1 MYEIPNTK
9 SNLIQKGEN
18 MKKHILSLTLGSL
31 LVSALSAE
39 DDGFYTSVG
48 YQIGEAAQMVTNTK
62 GIQELSDNY
71 EKLNNLLTRY
81 STLNTLIKL
90 SADPSAVSGAINN
103 LNAGATGL
111 LKEKTNSPAYQ
122 AVSLALNAAVGLWN
136 TIGYAIMCGN
146 GNGTGSG
153 PGSVIFNN
161 QPGQSSTAITCN
173 RYEATGP
180 GKSMSIDEFKKLN
193 EAYQIIQQ
201 ALKNQNGFPELGGN
215 GAKVSVKYSYEC
227 KQENENSN
235 INGGVNQFCEAK
247 NGSSSSGSGSN
258 GSNGTSTQTTTQDG
272 VTITTTYNSNKA
284 TVKFDITNNAQQLLN
299 QAANI
304 MQVLNTQC
312 PLVRSTH
319 NENAPGGGQPWGLS
333 TSGNACQ
340 IFQQEFSEVTSMIK
354 NAQEIVAQSKIANA
368 NQKAEIANPSNFNP
382 FTDASFAQ
390 SMLKNARAQAEMFNL
405 AEQVKQNLEV
415 MQNNN
420 NVNENLGGFGTGMTN
435 FVSAFLASCRTDGT
449 LPNAGVTNNTWGA
462 GCAYVGETITALNNS
477 IAHFGTQAQQIQ
489 QAENIAD
496 TLVNF
501 KSRYSELGNTYN
513 SITTALSSIPN
524 AQSLQN
530 AVSKKN
536 NPYSP
541 QGIETNYY
549 LNQNSYNQ
557 IQTINQ
563 ELGRNPFRKVGIV
576 SSQTNNGAMNGIGI
590 QVGYKQFFGQKR
602 RWGARYY
609 GFFDYNHAF
618 IKSSFFNSAS
628 DVWTYGFGADALY
641 NFINDKATNFLGKN
655 NKLSVGLFGGIAL
668 AGTSWLNSEY
678 VNLATMNNVYNA
690 KMNVA
695 NFQFLFNMGVR
706 MNLARSKKKG
716 SDHAAQH
723 GIELGLKIPT
733 INTNYYSFMG
743 AELKYR
749 RLYSV
754 YLNYVF
760 AY

>member
-1 MYEIPNTK
+1 
-9 SNLIQKGEN
+9 

-31 LVSALSAE
+31 LVSTLSAE

-48 YQIGEAAQMVTNTK
+48 YQIGEAAQMVKNTK

-136 TIGYAIMCGN
+136 TIGYAVMCGN

-153 PGSVIFNN
+153 PGSVVFNS

-201 ALKNQNGFPELGGN
+201 ALKTGNGFPELGGN
-215 GAKVSVKYSYEC
+215 GTRVNVEYTYEC
-227 KQENENSN
+227 KQNSDN
-235 INGGVNQFCEAK
+235 SDINGGVNQFCQAK
-247 NGSSSSGSGSN
+247 NGSSS

-272 VTITTTYNSNKA
+272 VTITTTYNDNKDNKA
-284 TVKFDITNNAQQLLN
+284 TVNFSITNNAQQLLN

-319 NENAPGGGQPWGLS
+319 DENAPGGGQPWGLS
-333 TSGNACQ
+333 TSGDACQ
-340 IFQQEFSEVTSMIK
+340 IFQQEFSQVTSMIK
-354 NAQEIVAQSKIANA
+354 NAQEIIAQSQIANA

-382 FTDASFAQ
+382 FTDAGFAQ
-390 SMLKNARAQAEMFNL
+390 SMLKNAQAQAEMFNL
-405 AEQVKQNLEV
+405 SEQVKQNLEV

-420 NVNENLGGFGTGMTN
+420 NVTINRKATN
-435 FVSAFLASCRTDGT
+435 FVSAFLATCKTDGT
-449 LPNAGVTNNTWGA
+449 LSNQGVTNNTWGA
-462 GCAYVGETITALNNS
+462 GCAYVGETITALTNS
-477 IAHFGTQAQQIQ
+477 IAHFGTQEQQIQ

-513 SITTALSSIPN
+513 SITTALSSLPN

-549 LNQNSYNQ
+549 LNQNTYNQ

-602 RWGARYY
+602 KWGARYY

-706 MNLARSKKKG
+706 MNLARPKKKD
-716 SDHAAQH
+716 SDHVAQH

>member
-1 MYEIPNTK
+1 
-9 SNLIQKGEN
+9 
-18 MKKHILSLTLGSL
+18 MKKHILSLTLGLL

-136 TIGYAIMCGN
+136 TIGYAVMCGN
-146 GNGTGSG
+146 GDGTGSG

-161 QPGQSSTAITCN
+161 QPGQSSTEITCN
-173 RYEATGP
+173 RYEKIGF
-180 GKSMSIDEFKKLN
+180 GSSMSIPEFEKLN
-193 EAYQIIQQ
+193 KAYQAIQQ
-201 ALKNQNGFPELGGN
+201 ALKNGKGFPELGGN
-215 GAKVSVKYSYEC
+215 GTTVNVTYTYEC
-227 KQENENSN
+227 KQTDVN
-235 INGGVNQFCEAK
+235 INNGVNQFCEQ
-247 NGSSSSGSGSN
+247 NSSSN
-258 GSNGTSTQTTTQDG
+258 GVTSTSGNNKETQSFQF
-272 VTITTTYNSNKA
+272 I
-284 TVKFDITNNAQQLLN
+284 NNAQNLLE
-299 QAANI
+299 QANTI

-312 PLVRSTH
+312 PLVRST
-319 NENAPGGGQPWGLS
+319 NYVNAQGNGSPWGLS
-333 TSGNACQ
+333 TSGNACT
-340 IFQQEFSEVTSMIK
+340 IFQQEFSQVTSMIK

-368 NQKAEIANPSNFNP
+368 NEEAEIANPSNFNP

-390 SMLKNARAQAEMFNL
+390 SMLKNAQAQAEMFNL
-405 AEQVKQNLEV
+405 SEQVKKDLEV

-420 NVNENLGGFGTGMTN
+420 NVTIDGKATN
-435 FVSAFLASCRTDGT
+435 FVSAFLASCRNGGGT
-449 LPNAGVTNNTWGA
+449 LPNEGVTNNTWGA

-477 IAHFGTQAQQIQ
+477 ISHFGTQAQQIQ

-501 KSRYSELGNTYN
+501 KSKYSELGNTYN

-530 AVSKKN
+530 VVSQKK

-541 QGIETNYY
+541 QGIDTNYY

-602 RWGARYY
+602 KWGARYY

-706 MNLARSKKKG
+706 MNLARPKKKD

-749 RLYSV
+749 RLYSM

>member
-1 MYEIPNTK
+1 
-9 SNLIQKGEN
+9 

-31 LVSALSAE
+31 LVSTLSAE

-48 YQIGEAAQMVTNTK
+48 YQIGEAAQMVKNTK

-71 EKLNNLLTRY
+71 EKLNNLLNNY

-90 SADPSAVSGAINN
+90 SADPSAINN
-103 LNAGATGL
+103 ARDNLGSSAKNL
-111 LKEKTNSPAYQ
+111 LDVKTNSPAYQ
-122 AVSLALNAAVGLWN
+122 AVLLALNAAVGLWQV
-136 TIGYAIMCGN
+136 TSYAFTAC
-146 GNGTGSG
+146 G
-153 PGSVIFNN
+153 PGIDENANGGIQTFNN
-161 QPGQSSTAITCN
+161 VPGQNTTTITCN
-173 RYEATGP
+173 SYYQPGHGGP
-180 GKSMSIDEFKKLN
+180 ISTENYAIINK
-193 EAYQIIQQ
+193 AYQIIQK
-201 ALKNQNGFPELGGN
+201 ALT
-215 GAKVSVKYSYEC
+215 A
-227 KQENENSN
+227 
-235 INGGVNQFCEAK
+235 
-247 NGSSSSGSGSN
+247 N
-258 GSNGTSTQTTTQDG
+258 GSNGDGVPVLSNTTTKLDFTIQGDKRTGATLNEKLVYPWSHGKPISTSWIGGELTQTKENINTE
-272 VTITTTYNSNKA
+272 
-284 TVKFDITNNAQQLLN
+284 NNAQELLK
-299 QAANI
+299 QASI
-304 MQVLNTQC
+304 IITTLNEAC
-312 PLVRSTH
+312 P
-319 NENAPGGGQPWGLS
+319 NFQNGGSGYWQGI
-333 TSGNACQ
+333 SGNGTMCGMFKNEISAIQ
-340 IFQQEFSEVTSMIK
+340 GMIA
-354 NAQEIVAQSKIANA
+354 NAQEAVAQSKIVSENA
-368 NQKAEIANPSNFNP
+368 QNQNNLDTGKPFNP
-382 FTDASFAQ
+382 YTDASFAQ
-390 SMLKNARAQAEMFNL
+390 SMLANAQAQAEILNQ
-405 AEQVKQNLEV
+405 AEQVVKNFEKIPK
-415 MQNNN
+415 
-420 NVNENLGGFGTGMTN
+420 N
-435 FVSAFLASCRTDGT
+435 FVSDSLGVCYAVQGGQRRGT
-449 LPNAGVTNNTWGA
+449 NPGQVTSNTWGA
-462 GCAYVGETITALNNS
+462 GCAYVQETITNLTNS

-549 LNQNSYNQ
+549 LNQNTYNQ
-557 IQTINQ
+557 FQTINQ

-602 RWGARYY
+602 KWGARYY

-690 KMNVA
+690 KLNVA

-760 AY
+760 A

>member
-1 MYEIPNTK
+1 
-9 SNLIQKGEN
+9 

-31 LVSALSAE
+31 LVSTLSAE

-48 YQIGEAAQMVTNTK
+48 YQIGEAAQMVKNTK

-71 EKLNNLLTRY
+71 EKLNNLLNNY
-81 STLNTLIKL
+81 STLNTLIQL
-90 SADPSAVSGAINN
+90 SADPSAINDARDN
-103 LNAGATGL
+103 LGSSSRNL
-111 LKEKTNSPAYQ
+111 LDVKTNSPAYQ
-122 AVSLALNAAVGLWN
+122 AVLLALNAAVGLWQV
-136 TIGYAIMCGN
+136 TSYAF
-146 GNGTGSG
+146 TGCG
-153 PGSVIFNN
+153 PGSNESANGGIQTFNN
-161 QPGQSSTAITCN
+161 VPGQNTTTITCN
-173 RYEATGP
+173 SYYEP
-180 GKSMSIDEFKKLN
+180 GKDSTISTANYAKIN
-193 EAYQIIQQ
+193 QAYQIIQK
-201 ALKNQNGFPELGGN
+201 ALT
-215 GAKVSVKYSYEC
+215 A
-227 KQENENSN
+227 
-235 INGGVNQFCEAK
+235 
-247 NGSSSSGSGSN
+247 N
-258 GSNGTSTQTTTQDG
+258 GSNGDGVPVLSNTTTKLDF
-272 VTITTTYNSNKA
+272 TIQGDKRTGGSPNTPLIYPWSHGKAISTAWNTTTTTTTTENIK
-284 TVKFDITNNAQQLLN
+284 TENNAQELLK
-299 QAANI
+299 QASI
-304 MQVLNTQC
+304 IITTLNEAC
-312 PLVRSTH
+312 P
-319 NENAPGGGQPWGLS
+319 NFQNGGSGYWQGI
-333 TSGNACQ
+333 SGNGTMCGMFKNEISAIQ
-340 IFQQEFSEVTSMIK
+340 GMIA
-354 NAQEIVAQSKIANA
+354 NAQEAVAQSKIVSENA
-368 NQKAEIANPSNFNP
+368 QNQNNLDTGKPFNP
-382 FTDASFAQ
+382 YTDAQFAQ
-390 SMLKNARAQAEMFNL
+390 SMLKNAQAQAEILNQ
-405 AEQVKQNLEV
+405 AEQVVKNFEKIPK
-415 MQNNN
+415 
-420 NVNENLGGFGTGMTN
+420 N
-435 FVSAFLASCRTDGT
+435 FVSDSLGVCYEVQGGERRGT
-449 LPNAGVTNNTWGA
+449 NPGQVTSNTWGA
-462 GCAYVGETITALNNS
+462 GCAYVQETITNLTNS
-477 IAHFGTQAQQIQ
+477 IAHFGTQEQQIQ

-513 SITTALSSIPN
+513 SITTALSKVPN

-530 AVSKKN
+530 VVSQKN

-602 RWGARYY
+602 KWGARYY

-706 MNLARSKKKG
+706 MNLARPKKKD